1 MFFLD
6 LQPSYLD
13 LRLVDRDL
21 RLSCFCGTK
30 LRLGHYFGLA
40 GLMT

>member
-6 LQPSYLD
+6 LQPSY
-13 LRLVDRDL
+13 RDL